1 MTQLTDSETLYDV
14 LILGAG
20 MAGASLV
27 HMLSPALQSGMKVG
41 LIDRQSIQ
49 WDDDILS
56 RPPSFDGRATALA
69 WGSRLLLQQM
79 GCWDAI
85 ASRACAIEH
94 IQVSD
99 RGRFGQT
106 HLHHTEQNVEALGYI
121 VENAVLGRALLK
133 GLVELQAP
141 QGGGGL
147 TLLPHTQVDAVTMQ
161 GEGAQLS
168 MSDGRQLTTR
178 LLVMADGARSGL
190 AAQLGIQHQRKEYG
204 SHAIVTQVEMDR
216 DHGHWAYERF
226 SDHGPVA
233 FLPLHKHHF
242 AVVWTLEPEQAE
254 QMLAAPDDEFI
265 RQLQA
270 QIGYRCG
277 RILALGQRQSYP
289 LALVRSTEQ
298 VRQGLVLLGNAAHSL
313 HPVAG
318 QGFNLALR
326 DTAAL
331 AERLLQQWQHGQ
343 PLGDIGMLTD
353 YVQQQQQDQANTVMA
368 SDLLPR
374 VFASRGKAMAI
385 GRGLGL
391 MALASMDI
399 PRRLLTLH
407 AMGVGQQAA
416 RIRTPESI
424 GESPC
429 A

>member
-1 MTQLTDSETLYDV
+1 MSESESLFDV
-14 LILGAG
+14 VIIGAG

-27 HMLSPALQSGMKVG
+27 HMLLPAMQAGMKVA
-41 LIDRQSIQ
+41 LLDRQQIA
-49 WDDDILS
+49 WDAEAHT

-69 WGSRLLLQQM
+69 WGSRLLLEQM
-79 GCWDAI
+79 GCWDAL
-85 ASRACAIEH
+85 AERACAIEH

-106 HLHHTEQNVEALGYI
+106 HLHHHEQGTVALGYI
-121 VENAVLGRALLK
+121 VENAVLGRALLQQL
-133 GLVELQAP
+133 GSFE
-141 QGGGGL
+141 GL
-147 TLLPHTQVDAVTMQ
+147 TLLPETDVTSVKMTT
-161 GEGAQLS
+161 EGSCLTLA
-168 MSDGRQLTTR
+168 DGTVLHSR

-190 AAQLGIQHQRKEYG
+190 AEQLGIRHIRKDYG

-233 FLPLHKHHF
+233 FLPLHQRHF
-242 AVVWTLEPEQAE
+242 AVVWTLDPERADA
-254 QMLAAPDDEFI
+254 MLNAPDEVFMQ
-265 RQLQA
+265 QLQS

-277 RILALGQRQSYP
+277 RIQRVGSRQSYP

-298 VRQGLVLLGNAAHSL
+298 VRRGLVLLGNAAHSL

-331 AERLLQQWQHGQ
+331 AERLLDSWFAAR
-343 PLGDIGMLTD
+343 PLGDIATLSR
-353 YVQQQQQDQANTVMA
+353 YLEHQQGDQSNTVVA

-374 VFASRGKAMAI
+374 IFAGQGHLVAA
-385 GRGLGL
+385 GRAFGLLGL
-391 MALASMDI
+391 ATLTM

-407 AMGVGQQAA
+407 AMGLGQRAA
-416 RIRTPESI
+416 RLGTRKQEKID
-424 GESPC
+424 
-429 A
+429 AV

>member
-1 MTQLTDSETLYDV
+1 MSNTDHFDL

-20 MAGASLV
+20 MTGASLV
-27 HMLSPALQSGMKVG
+27 HMLAPALASGMKVG
-41 LIDRQSIQ
+41 LIDRQTVR
-49 WDDDILS
+49 WDDDILK

-85 ASRACAIEH
+85 AERACAIEH

-106 HLHHTEQNVEALGYI
+106 HLHHTEQKVEALGYI
-121 VENAVLGRALLK
+121 VENAVLGRALLQN
-133 GLVELQAP
+133 LHSYD
-141 QGGGGL
+141 GL
-147 TLLPHTQVDAVTMQ
+147 TLMPETRVETLKMVEQ
-161 GEGAQLS
+161 GALLTL
-168 MSDGRQLTTR
+168 SDGRQLSAE

-190 AAQLGIQHQRKEYG
+190 AKQIGIEHIRRDYD

-216 DHGHWAYERF
+216 AHEHWAYERF

-233 FLPLHKHHF
+233 FLPLHERHF
-242 AVVWTLEPEQAE
+242 AVVWTLDPQQTE
-254 QMLAAPDDEFI
+254 QMLAATDAEFI
-265 RQLQA
+265 QRLQQ
-270 QIGYRCG
+270 QIGHRCG
-277 RILALGQRQSYP
+277 RIRKLGVRQSYP

-298 VRQGLVLLGNAAHSL
+298 VRRGLVLLGNAAHSL

-331 AERLLQQWQHGQ
+331 AERLLQQWQAKQ
-343 PLGDIGMLTD
+343 PLADLTMLLD
-353 YVQQQQQDQANTVMA
+353 YAERQQQDQTNTVVA

-374 VFASRGKAMAI
+374 VFASNGKLVAV

-391 MALASMDI
+391 MALATMDI

-407 AMGVGQQAA
+407 AMGVGQRAA
-416 RIRTPESI
+416 RLTPVQS
-424 GESPC
+424 
-429 A
+429 